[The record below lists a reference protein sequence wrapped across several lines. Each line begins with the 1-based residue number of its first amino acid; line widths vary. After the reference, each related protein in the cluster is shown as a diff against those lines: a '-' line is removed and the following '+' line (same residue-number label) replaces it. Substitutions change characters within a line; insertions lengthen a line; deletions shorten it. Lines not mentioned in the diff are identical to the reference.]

1 LPLFCSPSLKENQ
14 VKNMFEIIE
23 SKILTPETLKHQL
36 GLWRFMDKKIVF
48 TNGCFDILHLGH
60 IDYLCKAA
68 DLGDVLLVGLNTNP
82 SVSKIKGP
90 HRPINDERQ
99 RSMII
104 ASLHFVDAVVFF
116 DEPTPYELI
125 KTVQPDIL
133 VKGADYKPEDIVG
146 ADIVKAKGGKI
157 MTLDYLDGY
166 STTLIEQKIKT
177 AQK

>member
-1 LPLFCSPSLKENQ
+1 M
-14 VKNMFEIIE
+14 KNTFEIIE
-23 SKILTPETLKHQL
+23 SKILTTETLKHQL
-36 GLWRFMDKKIVF
+36 GLWRFMSKRIVF

-68 DLGDVLLVGLNTNP
+68 DLGDVLLIGLNTNQ
-82 SVSKIKGP
+82 SVSNIKGP

-104 ASLHFVDAVVFF
+104 ASLHFVDKVMFF
-116 DEPTPYELI
+116 DEATPYELI
-125 KTVQPDIL
+125 KIVQPDVL

-157 MTLDYLDGY
+157 MTLDYLPGY
-166 STTLIEQKIKT
+166 STSLIEQKIRAAK
-177 AQK
+177 K